1 MKSNRNNSLDPI
13 SISNWRWAYF
23 LDETIKK
30 FSIFEPSPYPIKND
44 FLFRESFIGSSS
56 NPKKV
61 ILETWALKTEK
72 IRQARCACL
81 QAGEI
86 TSVMNLVIS
95 PFNNYDLPFFGAD
108 FVTLPSGHLI
118 ALDLQPALKGDI
130 IHTKYFLGKLKSIH
144 SNWQSKLPSG
154 GDIPLEAR
162 QYFSPAF
169 LWSRIPLGEEGDK
182 LISQIIKPAFDEY
195 LNSFLDLVRDAKMI
209 SKERSFELF
218 NGQKKYMRYR
228 AEKDP
233 ARGMLIG
240 FFGKPWTESY
250 INNILFDLK

>member
-1 MKSNRNNSLDPI
+1 MQSNRNNSLAPI

-23 LDETIKK
+23 LDEIIKK
-30 FSIFEPSPYPIKND
+30 FSIFKPCPYPINND
-44 FLFRESFIGSSS
+44 FLFRESLFGSSS

-61 ILETWALKTEK
+61 ILETWGLKTEK

-95 PFNNYDLPFFGAD
+95 PLNNYDLPFFGAD
-108 FVTLPSGHLI
+108 FVTLPNGHLI
-118 ALDLQPALKGDI
+118 ALDLQPALKDDEL
-130 IHTKYFLGKLKSIH
+130 HNQYFLGKLKLIH
-144 SNWQSKLPSG
+144 TSWQSKLPSG

-169 LWSRIPLGEEGDK
+169 LWSRIPLGTEGDK
-182 LISQIIKPAFDEY
+182 LIGEIIKPAFDDY
-195 LNSFLDLVRDAKMI
+195 LNFFIDLVANAKRI
-209 SKERSFELF
+209 SPERSSRVL

-233 ARGMLIG
+233 ARGMLRR
-240 FFGKPWTESY
+240 FFGNIWTESY
-250 INNILFDLK
+250 INNILFNLQ

>member
-1 MKSNRNNSLDPI
+1 MESKRNNSLEPI
-13 SISNWRWAYF
+13 KINNWRWLYF
-23 LDETIKK
+23 LESTNKA
-30 FSIFEPSPYPIKND
+30 FSIFQPKPYLIDKD
-44 FLFRESFIGSSS
+44 FLFKETIFGSRT
-56 NPKKV
+56 NPQKV
-61 ILETWALKTEK
+61 FLETWGFQTKK

-118 ALDLQPALKGDI
+118 ALDLQPALKNDD
-130 IHTKYFLGKLKSIH
+130 IHTQNVWPKIKSIH
-144 SNWQSKLPSG
+144 SKWQSKLPFG
-154 GDIPLEAR
+154 GDIPLEAK
-162 QYFSPAF
+162 QYFSPGF

-195 LNSFLDLVRDAKMI
+195 LKLFLDLLGNSKII
-209 SKERSFELF
+209 SEERSLKVLA
-218 NGQKKYMRYR
+218 GQKKYMRYR

-233 ARGMLIG
+233 ARGMLRR
-240 FFGKPWTESY
+240 FFGEKWTESY
-250 INNILFDLK
+250 INNILFDLQ

>member
-1 MKSNRNNSLDPI
+1 MQSNRSNSLDPI

-23 LDETIKK
+23 LDETIKA
-30 FSIFEPSPYPIKND
+30 FSIFQPRPYPIKND
-44 FLFRESFIGSSS
+44 FLYRESFFGSSS

-61 ILETWALKTEK
+61 FLETWGLNTEK

-86 TSVMNLVIS
+86 TSVMNLVIT

-108 FVTLPSGHLI
+108 FVTLPNGHLI
-118 ALDLQPALKGDI
+118 ALDLQPALKDDI
-130 IHTKYFLGKLKSIH
+130 NHTQNVWDKLKPIH
-144 SNWQSKLPSG
+144 SKWQSKLPSG
-154 GDIPLEAR
+154 GAITSEAR

-182 LISQIIKPAFDEY
+182 LISQIIKPAFNEY
-195 LNSFLDLVRDAKMI
+195 LNCFLDLLIDAKMI
-209 SKERSFELF
+209 SKERSLKML
-218 NGQKKYMRYR
+218 NGQKEYMRYR

-233 ARGMLIG
+233 ARRMLRG
-240 FFGKPWTESY
+240 FFGELWTERY

>member
-1 MKSNRNNSLDPI
+1 MQSYRNNSLESI
-13 SISNWRWAYF
+13 SINNWRWSYF
-23 LDETIKK
+23 LDKTIKN
-30 FSIFEPSPYPIKND
+30 FSTFQPSPYPIDNN
-44 FLFRESFIGSSS
+44 FLFKESFFGSSS

-61 ILETWALKTEK
+61 IMETWGLKTEK

-95 PFNNYDLPFFGAD
+95 PFNKYDLPFFGAD
-108 FVTLPSGHLI
+108 FVTLPNGHLI
-118 ALDLQPALKGDI
+118 ALDLQPALKEDTN
-130 IHTKYFLGKLKSIH
+130 HTQQVWDKLNPIH
-144 SNWQSKLPSG
+144 SKWQSKVPSG
-154 GDIPLEAR
+154 GDIPPDSR

-195 LNSFLDLVRDAKMI
+195 LNCFLDLVRDAKII
-209 SKERSFELF
+209 SKERSLQLL

-233 ARGMLIG
+233 ARGMLKG
-240 FFGKPWTESY
+240 FFGHPWTEHY
-250 INNILFDLK
+250 INNILFDLQ

>member
-1 MKSNRNNSLDPI
+1 MQSNRINSLDPI
-13 SISNWRWAYF
+13 SISNWRWSYF

-44 FLFRESFIGSSS
+44 FLFRESFFGSSS

-61 ILETWALKTEK
+61 ILETWGLKTEK

-86 TSVMNLVIS
+86 TSVMNLVIT

-108 FVTLPSGHLI
+108 FVTLPNGHLI
-118 ALDLQPALKGDI
+118 ALDLQPALKDDI
-130 IHTKYFLGKLKSIH
+130 NHTQNVWDKLKPIH
-144 SNWQSKLPSG
+144 SKWQSKLPSG
-154 GDIPLEAR
+154 GEIPSDAR
-162 QYFSPAF
+162 KYFSPAF

-182 LISQIIKPAFDEY
+182 LISRIIQPAFDQY
-195 LNSFLDLVRDAKMI
+195 LNCFLDLVRDAKML
-209 SKERSFELF
+209 SEERSLKLL

-233 ARGMLIG
+233 ARGMLRR
-240 FFGKPWTESY
+240 FFGDLWTERY

>member
-1 MKSNRNNSLDPI
+1 MQSNRSNSLDPI

-23 LDETIKK
+23 LDETIKA
-30 FSIFEPSPYPIKND
+30 FSTFQTRPYPIDND
-44 FLFRESFIGSSS
+44 FLFRESFFGSSS

-61 ILETWALKTEK
+61 ILETWGLKTEK

-108 FVTLPSGHLI
+108 FVTLPNGHLI
-118 ALDLQPALKGDI
+118 ALDLQPVLKDDI
-130 IHTKYFLGKLKSIH
+130 IHTQYFLGKLECMH

-154 GDIPLEAR
+154 GDIPLAAR
-162 QYFSPAF
+162 QYFSPGF

-182 LISQIIKPAFDEY
+182 LISEVIKPAFHDY
-195 LNSFLDLVRDAKMI
+195 LNFFLDLVNNATRI
-209 SKERSFELF
+209 SPERSLQLL

-233 ARGMLIG
+233 ARGMLRG
-240 FFGKPWTESY
+240 FFGDLWAENY
-250 INNILFDLK
+250 INNTLFDLQ

>member
-1 MKSNRNNSLDPI
+1 MQNNRKNSLDPI
-13 SISNWRWAYF
+13 SICNWNWTYF
-23 LDETIKK
+23 LNQTVKG
-30 FSIFEPSPYPIKND
+30 FAIFNPRPYPIDND
-44 FLFRESFIGSSS
+44 FLFRESFFGSSS

-61 ILETWALKTEK
+61 ILETWGLKTEK

-95 PFNNYDLPFFGAD
+95 PSNNYDLPFFGAD
-108 FVTLPSGHLI
+108 FVTLPNGHLI
-118 ALDLQPALKGDI
+118 ALDLQPALKDDI
-130 IHTKYFLGKLKSIH
+130 NHTQLVLDKLKPIH
-144 SNWQSKLPSG
+144 SKWQPKLPFG
-154 GDIPLEAR
+154 GDIPSEAR
-162 QYFSPAF
+162 QYFSSAF

-195 LNSFLDLVRDAKMI
+195 LNCFLDLVRDAKMI
-209 SKERSFELF
+209 SKERSFNLL

-233 ARGMLIG
+233 ARGMLRG
-240 FFGKPWTESY
+240 FFGEIWTESY

>member
-1 MKSNRNNSLDPI
+1 MQSNRSNSLDPI

-23 LDETIKK
+23 LDETIKA
-30 FSIFEPSPYPIKND
+30 FSIFQPRPYPIKND
-44 FLFRESFIGSSS
+44 FLYRESFFGSSS

-61 ILETWALKTEK
+61 FLETWGLNTEK

-86 TSVMNLVIS
+86 TSVMNLVIT

-108 FVTLPSGHLI
+108 FVTLPNGHLI
-118 ALDLQPALKGDI
+118 ALDLQPALKDDI
-130 IHTKYFLGKLKSIH
+130 NHTQNVWDKLKPIH
-144 SNWQSKLPSG
+144 SKWQSKLPSG
-154 GDIPLEAR
+154 GDIPSEAR
-162 QYFSPAF
+162 RYFSPAF

-182 LISQIIKPAFDEY
+182 LISQIIKPAFNEY
-195 LNSFLDLVRDAKMI
+195 LNCFLDLLIDAKMI
-209 SKERSFELF
+209 SKERSLKML
-218 NGQKKYMRYR
+218 NGQKEYMRYR

-233 ARGMLIG
+233 ARGMLRG
-240 FFGKPWTESY
+240 FFGELWTERY

>member
-1 MKSNRNNSLDPI
+1 MHNNRSNCIQPI
-13 SISNWRWAYF
+13 SINNWRWSHF

-30 FSIFEPSPYPIKND
+30 FSPFQPNPYPMRND
-44 FLFRESFIGSSS
+44 FLLRESFIGSSS

-61 ILETWALKTEK
+61 ILETWGLKTEK

-86 TSVMNLVIS
+86 TSVMNLVIT
-95 PFNNYDLPFFGAD
+95 PLHNYDLPFFGAD
-108 FVTLPSGHLI
+108 FVTLPNGHLI
-118 ALDLQPALKGDI
+118 ALDLQPALKDDI
-130 IHTKYFLGKLKSIH
+130 NHTQNVWDKLKPIH
-144 SNWQSKLPSG
+144 SKWQSKLPSG
-154 GDIPLEAR
+154 GGIPSDAR

-182 LISQIIKPAFDEY
+182 LISQIIKPAFNEY
-195 LNSFLDLVRDAKMI
+195 LNCFLDLLRDAKMI
-209 SKERSFELF
+209 SKERSLKML
-218 NGQKKYMRYR
+218 NGQKEYMRYR

-233 ARGMLIG
+233 ARGMLRG
-240 FFGKPWTESY
+240 FFGELWTERY

>member
-1 MKSNRNNSLDPI
+1 MQSNRNNSLAPI
-13 SISNWRWAYF
+13 SINNWRWAYF

-30 FSIFEPSPYPIKND
+30 FSIFEPIPYPINND
-44 FLFRESFIGSSS
+44 FLFRESFFGSSS

-61 ILETWALKTEK
+61 ILETWGLKTKK

-81 QAGEI
+81 QAGET

-95 PFNNYDLPFFGAD
+95 PLNKYDLPFFGAD
-108 FVTLPSGHLI
+108 FVTLPNGNLI
-118 ALDLQPALKGDI
+118 ALDLQPALKDDI
-130 IHTKYFLGKLKSIH
+130 NHTQYVWDKLKPIH
-144 SNWQSKLPSG
+144 ANWQSKLPSG
-154 GDIPLEAR
+154 GDIPAEAK

-182 LISQIIKPAFDEY
+182 LISQIIQPAFDQY
-195 LNSFLDLVRDAKMI
+195 LNCFLDMVRDAKML
-209 SKERSFELF
+209 SQERSLKLL

-233 ARGMLIG
+233 ARGMLRR
-240 FFGKPWTESY
+240 FFGDLWTESY

>member
-1 MKSNRNNSLDPI
+1 MQSKRSNSLEPI
-13 SISNWRWAYF
+13 SIINWRWAYF

-30 FSIFEPSPYPIKND
+30 FSIFESSSYPIKND
-44 FLFRESFIGSSS
+44 FLFKESFFGSSS

-61 ILETWALKTEK
+61 ILETWGLKTEK

-108 FVTLPSGHLI
+108 FVTLPNGHLI
-118 ALDLQPALKGDI
+118 ALDLQPALADDLV
-130 IHTKYFLGKLKSIH
+130 HTEYFSGNLKSIH
-144 SNWQSKLPSG
+144 ANWQSKLPSG

-162 QYFSPAF
+162 EYFSPAF

-195 LNSFLDLVRDAKMI
+195 LNFFLDMVRDAMI
-209 SKERSFELF
+209 ISNERSLQLL

-233 ARGMLIG
+233 ARGMLRG
-240 FFGKPWTESY
+240 FFGELWTERY